1 MRLTFLGICVLGF
14 FSFGTLVNAAAN
26 TKAPKNAVAE
36 KGLQKIISGPVTM
49 VNVEKKEIAVER
61 NGKQYPISI
70 DGSTQIVSGNN
81 PIALEN
87 IKTGDL
93 VTISYQKASDGRR
106 IALNIINKSVSTKE
120 VKAEAKKETA
130 TKAEVKAEAKKETTT
145 QAEVKAE
152 AKKESAIQAEVKA
165 EAKKETA
172 TKAEVKADAKKE
184 TATKMEVKAEAK
196 KESATK
202 AEVKAE
208 AKKESATKAEV
219 KAEAKKDSVAAQQ
232 K

>member
-1 MRLTFLGICVLGF
+1 MRLKRLSICLCGLFL
-14 FSFGTLVNAAAN
+14 FGTSAFTTAKTTGNATAAKTPSKAISAEKSTQKIIAGPVTLVN
-26 TKAPKNAVAE
+26 
-36 KGLQKIISGPVTM
+36 I
-49 VNVEKKEIAVER
+49 EKKEIAVER
-61 NGKQYPISI
+61 NGRQYPVSI

-106 IALNIINKSVSTKE
+106 IALNIINKSVLTK
-120 VKAEAKKETA
+120 
-130 TKAEVKAEAKKETTT
+130 
-145 QAEVKAE
+145 
-152 AKKESAIQAEVKA
+152 
-165 EAKKETA
+165 
-172 TKAEVKADAKKE
+172 
-184 TATKMEVKAEAK
+184 
-196 KESATK
+196 
-202 AEVKAE
+202 EVKAE